1 MNASLDA
8 LQAMLDAATVKP
20 EPFLPTG
27 DLDPRLHGYQRR
39 GVNHM
44 HCNPKAGLFM
54 EPGLGKTATTLQTL
68 HSDHFPV
75 LVVAP
80 KRVATEVWPTEREI
94 WRPDLSIAVA
104 AGDPK
109 KRKAALESGA
119 QIVVI
124 GRDNIKDVTPG
135 QFRTVVLDELSS
147 FKNGRLR
154 GGSQRWKF
162 ANRLCSRATYV
173 YGLTGTPTPNGLM
186 DLWAQ
191 IYLLD
196 GGERLGKT
204 ITAYRNRFFDAGR
217 SIFQGGRRVVIEWNP
232 KPGAQ
237 ERIEALIS
245 DICLSMKAE
254 DYLELEPVIHNEVRV
269 PLSPKV
275 RKVYDQMVGDLV
287 VKTDENAYTAKNPA
301 IKSGR
306 LSQITAG
313 FLYPDVED
321 AEIGEGEILHL
332 HNEKTAAVVEIVE
345 GTGSPVLVFYR
356 YKEELARLIE
366 ALPQARRI
374 DEPSVMDEWNRGE
387 VEVLLAHPASAG
399 HGLNLQHG
407 GHTIVWMTMPN
418 FDAEQWDQ
426 ANARLARQGQKFP
439 VTIHRLV
446 CPGTVDEQ
454 IFLAITGKI
463 SVQDAIMAA
472 LKMED

>member
-1 MNASLDA
+1 M
-8 LQAMLDAATVKP
+8 
-20 EPFLPTG
+20 
-27 DLDPRLHGYQRR
+27 
-39 GVNHM
+39 
-44 HCNPKAGLFM
+44 
-54 EPGLGKTATTLQTL
+54 GKTASTLQAL
-68 HSDHFPV
+68 HLDHFPV
-75 LVVAP
+75 LVIAP
-80 KRVATEVWPTEREI
+80 KRVAEQVWPTEREI
-94 WRPDLSIAVA
+94 WAKNLSIAIA
-104 AGDPK
+104 AGSPA
-109 KRKAALESGA
+109 KRKAALDSGA

-124 GRDNIKDVTPG
+124 GRDNIKDIPAG
-135 QFRTVVLDELSS
+135 YFRTVVLDELSS
-147 FKNGRLR
+147 FKNGRHR

-162 ANRLCSRATYV
+162 AKKLTDSATYV
-173 YGLTGTPTPNGLM
+173 YGLTGTPSPNGLM

-204 ITAYRNRFFDAGR
+204 ITAYRNRFFDPGR
-217 SIFQGGRRVVIEWNP
+217 SIFRGGRRVTIEWLP

-237 ERIEALIS
+237 AKIEALIS

-254 DYLELEPVIHNEVRV
+254 DYLDLPPVIHNEVRV
-269 PLSPKV
+269 PLPTKIQ
-275 RKVYDQMVGDLV
+275 KVYDQMVGDLV

-321 AEIGEGEILHL
+321 AEIGESETLELHR
-332 HNEKTAAVVEIVE
+332 EKIAAVVEIVE

-356 YKEELARLIE
+356 YKEELARLRE
-366 ALPQARRI
+366 VLPQARTI
-374 DEPSVMDEWNRGE
+374 DEAGVIDDWNAGK

-426 ANARLARQGQKFP
+426 ANARLARQGQTRP

-446 CPGTVDEQ
+446 CPDTVDEQ